1 MDWHKVNYKAI
12 DESSLNGITQE
23 LNDLIHQEMDPSCSY
38 KFAFA
43 RALREYHLVMQH
55 EVYGQSYAR
64 ILAVFRPNDF
74 NEYSRV
80 GSGGTK
86 YAWAFSKDYQFDPFT
101 QYLKFTIAYVGMYND
116 GYTDLDAIKIIKDNL
131 KIQNDVFSE
140 IAKCKFNDAAGDDN
154 G

>member
-1 MDWHKVNYKAI
+1 MDWHKVNYKDI
-12 DESSLNGITQE
+12 DESILNDIAQE
-23 LNDLIHQEMDPSCSY
+23 LNDLIHEELDPSCSY

-43 RALREYHLVMQH
+43 RGVREYHLVMQH

-64 ILAVFRPNDF
+64 IIAVFRSNGF

-80 GSGGTK
+80 GSGGTR
-86 YAWAFSKDYQFDPFT
+86 YAWAFSKDWSDPFT

-116 GYTDLDAIKIIKDNL
+116 GYTDLDAIKIVKDNL
-131 KIQNDVFSE
+131 KIQNDVFTE